1 MRRKA
6 GGKDMCACAYACDDS
21 DCEHENDE
29 GMLAHHHY
37 CRHVLRMGPVSPRR
51 QEVDSEM
58 ASPFFPCYSIFGNGA
73 KGSKK
78 FPLDGLGTVNLG
90 ATATA
95 MCTS

>member
-1 MRRKA
+1 MIRKA

-58 ASPFFPCYSIFGNGA
+58 ASPFLPLLGRSSGMGNAWRGRAPSSPGA
-73 KGSKK
+73 VACACVG
-78 FPLDGLGTVNLG
+78 
-90 ATATA
+90 
-95 MCTS
+95 